1 MYQINFVCSAIRT
14 GVLLAIL
21 LSTLRPIQ
29 AQPQH
34 QIDSLK
40 AKLNTSSG
48 EQQFEVLTE
57 LTRVYFDTDY
67 TLALDYSNQAYE
79 WAMARGDS
87 LKMVT
92 SARRIGQLYN
102 RMGKIQE
109 ALNTLMN
116 ALPIANRNRYREEQK
131 RILNNIA
138 VSYGYRADYDKALEY
153 HFKTLTMREED
164 GDIEEIAVTINNIG
178 FVYFKLRNYP
188 KALEFYNKALEYL
201 QKSNDKSFLGQ
212 QLINIG
218 LCHNQM
224 KNYSEAFNNFKKAF
238 ETCEDKCQDQVKIS
252 GRFGMGVANFG
263 MEQYDEAITYF
274 MESLEISRSTNNTRY
289 EGENLVYLGKIYIAL
304 GKHDEAIRVLKN
316 SEGIATKNAY
326 NELLIDT
333 YRQFS
338 VLYNQ
343 ISDHEN
349 ASSYQMR
356 YITLKDSVYSER
368 LIDKIAEL
376 QTNFAERE
384 NIATIAAKEEVITRQ
399 RMLNV
404 SIGII
409 AFMAALLV
417 FVLYRSNRVVRRVN
431 AALSEAKAELQVLNV
446 DLDKK
451 VKEKTASLQKVNE
464 ELDNFIYKTS
474 HDIRGPL
481 ASLKGICNLA
491 LMEVKDTTSLDYLKK
506 LDETADKL
514 NKILTRLLIVNQI
527 NNATLNFEPINLGAL
542 IDEIIMIESKR
553 GLPPRFAIK
562 KEIDKNVSFSSD
574 RELVRIV
581 LENLIDNA
589 IKFYNDSERIDPFV
603 RVKIGSTNNHL
614 DIYVIDNGLGVAQV
628 HPDKIFQMFS
638 RASERSG
645 TGGIGLYLSKLAT
658 ERLGGAIGLGIT
670 HEGYTEFRV
679 TFPLRKPEEA

>member
-1 MYQINFVCSAIRT
+1 MYQINFVCSALRT
-14 GVLLAIL
+14 SVLLLIIL
-21 LSTLRPIQ
+21 SVFNPLSALSQ
-29 AQPQH
+29 Q

-40 AKLNTSSG
+40 AQLRIAPEAQRYTI
-48 EQQFEVLTE
+48 LTE
-57 LTRVYFDTDY
+57 LSRLYFDTDY
-67 TLALDYSNQAYE
+67 KAALEYNNQAYA
-79 WAMARGDS
+79 WAAARGDS

-92 SARRIGQLYN
+92 SARRSGQLYN

-109 ALNTLMN
+109 SLNILN
-116 ALPIANRNRYREEQK
+116 YALPVANRNAYREEQK

-138 VSYGYRADYDKALEY
+138 VAYGYRADYDKALEY
-153 HFKTLTMREED
+153 HFKTLAMREED
-164 GDIEEIAVTINNIG
+164 GDIEEIAVSLNNVG

-188 KALEFYNKALEYL
+188 KALEFYTKALEYL
-201 QKSNDKSFLGQ
+201 EKSKDKTFLGQ

-218 LCHNQM
+218 LCHNQL
-224 KNYSEAFNNFKKAF
+224 KNYTEAFNNFKKAF
-238 ETCEDKCQDQVKIS
+238 EECGNKCQDLVKIS

-263 MEQYDEAITYF
+263 MERYDEAITYF
-274 MESLEISRSTNNTRY
+274 TESLEISRTTKDTRY
-289 EGENLVYLGKIYIAL
+289 EAENLVYLGKIYIAQ
-304 GKHDEAIRVLKN
+304 GKPNEAIRVLEN
-316 SEGIATKNAY
+316 SERIAKEHAY

-343 ISDHEN
+343 VNDHVN
-349 ASSYQMR
+349 ASAYQGK
-356 YITLKDSVYSER
+356 YIALKDSIYSEH

-409 AFMAALLV
+409 AFMAVLLV
-417 FVLYRSNRVVRRVN
+417 FVLYRSNRIVRKVN
-431 AALSEAKAELQVLNV
+431 TALSMAKTELQTLNA

-491 LMEVKDTTSLDYLKK
+491 IMEAKDATTLDYLKK

-514 NKILTRLLIVNQI
+514 NKILTRLVIVNQI

-542 IDEIIMIESKR
+542 VDEIIMVESKR
-553 GLPPRFAIK
+553 GLPPRFVIK
-562 KEIDKNVSFSSD
+562 KEIDKSLSFSSD
-574 RELVRIV
+574 RELIRII
-581 LENLIDNA
+581 LENLIDNS
-589 IKFYNDSERIDPFV
+589 IKFYNDSDRVDPFV
-603 RVKIGSTNNHL
+603 RIKVEQKNGHL
-614 DIYVIDNGLGVAQV
+614 MVQVIDNGLGIAQV
-628 HPDKIFQMFS
+628 HPDKLFQMFS

-645 TGGIGLYLSKLAT
+645 TGGIGLYLTKLAS
-658 ERLGGAIGLGIT
+658 ERLGGTIGLGIT
-670 HEGYTEFRV
+670 AEGFTEFRV
-679 TFPLRKPEEA
+679 AFPIVPAESA